1 MFVLPEVEA
10 KIRIGTDLYKSV
22 TTTSGSSINTSLP
35 SCHLTERVTLIQAFQ
50 VTFLNTCSQP
60 LRQPSLLQEAVFLEK
75 LLFVC
80 FFFKSH
86 SYYQSKEKPADWTV
100 TQWKRRLYLLILKL
114 LSRKG
119 PKKTFISS
127 IISHEFDP
135 PPPTIFP

>member
-1 MFVLPEVEA
+1 
-10 KIRIGTDLYKSV
+10 
-22 TTTSGSSINTSLP
+22 
-35 SCHLTERVTLIQAFQ
+35 VTLIQAFQ
-50 VTFLNTCSQP
+50 VTFLNTRSPP
-60 LRQPSLLQEAVFLEK
+60 LRQPSLLQEAAFLEK
-75 LLFVC
+75 SLLF